1 MIRYP
6 FDKIVELV
14 SPLMEDPKTKVK
26 IKTLDLLVKITI
38 ASQKVDA
45 IKTILS
51 VKLSQVYY

>member
-1 MIRYP
+1 
-6 FDKIVELV
+6 
-14 SPLMEDPKTKVK
+14 MEDPKTKVK